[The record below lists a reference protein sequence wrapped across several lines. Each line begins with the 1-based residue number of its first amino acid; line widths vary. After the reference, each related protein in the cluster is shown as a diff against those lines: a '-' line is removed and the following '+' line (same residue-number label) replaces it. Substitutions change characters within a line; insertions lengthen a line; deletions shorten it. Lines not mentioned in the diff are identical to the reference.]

1 MKFLIVYA
9 TLSLGQPIELEL
21 SQIAIPKIKIHKKKI
36 NMALNPYDNS
46 TKDEKAL
53 AKMGY
58 LNIENNVEFNYVYK
72 Q

>member
-21 SQIAIPKIKIHKKKI
+21 SQIAIPKIKTYRQI
-36 NMALNPYDNS
+36 NMALNPYDDS
-46 TKDEKAL
+46 TKDEIAL

-58 LNIENNVEFNYVYK
+58 LNTENSVEFNYVYK

>member
-21 SQIAIPKIKIHKKKI
+21 SQIAIPKIKTYRQI
-36 NMALNPYDNS
+36 NMALNPYDDS
-46 TKDEKAL
+46 TKDERAL

-58 LNIENNVEFNYVYK
+58 LNIENSVEFNYVYK

>member
-21 SQIAIPKIKIHKKKI
+21 SQIAIPKIKTYRQI
-36 NMALNPYDNS
+36 NMALNPYDDLTN
-46 TKDEKAL
+46 DEKAL
-53 AKMGY
+53 LKMGY
-58 LNIENNVEFNYVYK
+58 LNIENNVELNYVYK

>member
-1 MKFLIVYA
+1 
-9 TLSLGQPIELEL
+9 
-21 SQIAIPKIKIHKKKI
+21 
-36 NMALNPYDNS
+36 MALNPYDNS

-58 LNIENNVEFNYVYK
+58 LNVENNVEFNYVYK

>member
-21 SQIAIPKIKIHKKKI
+21 SQIATPKIKIHKKI
-36 NMALNPYDNS
+36 NMALNPYDNL

-58 LNIENNVEFNYVYK
+58 LNIENNVELNYVYK